1 MNKYVS
7 KKKLNL
13 TWTGSL
19 LKTIKNIYLTHLL
32 KKLRKHKNLSLN
44 LNFKTRYPYKTYK
57 FGIWKN
63 KSSTQRTDP
72 FPMAADCL
80 YQSH

>member
-19 LKTIKNIYLTHLL
+19 LRAIKNIYLTN
-32 KKLRKHKNLSLN
+32 RSIKN
-44 LNFKTRYPYKTYK
+44 
-57 FGIWKN
+57 
-63 KSSTQRTDP
+63 
-72 FPMAADCL
+72 AAET
-80 YQSH
+80 